1 MTKQKQNKH
10 FSGEDTDAEVLI
22 LNYMEGKIPNMPT
35 DLLLSVPQDLHA
47 RISTLHGSPPLW
59 WVGQLL
65 SYLWKPQPWLLKDL
79 EKFKE
84 ALKGPIVG

>member
-84 ALKGPIVG
+84 GLKGPIVG